1 MRIVRRALN
10 CILTVLCAN
19 AAALCVLIWN
29 GSAFFPA
36 AAGILLIIFF
46 IAMLCRPQRKQTSPK
61 GLQILSDGYELLLVF
76 LISVTVTAVFQLYFT
91 YTELGMMLPW
101 NGADSA
107 VILGL
112 LACSIAAAVI
122 FEALVFWCGI
132 IRLYITSV
140 QLGIKHRVLGI
151 LFGWIPVLNIYYL
164 IKIMRTVKR
173 EIDTES
179 EKICL
184 NAVRKENFDCAT
196 RYPILLVHGVFFRDC
211 RYFNY
216 WGRISAELKRN
227 GAEIYYGNQQSA
239 ASVEECGREL
249 ADRISEIIKETGC
262 KKVNIIAHS
271 KGGLDSRAAISHFG
285 AAPFAASLTT
295 VNTPHRGCIF
305 ADYLLE
311 KIPEKIKLSVSRTY
325 NAALKRLGDKNP
337 DFLAAVSDLT
347 ASVCAERNKD
357 TPDAAGVFYQSVMSC
372 CKKARSGKFPL
383 NLSYPLV
390 QHFDGENDGLVS
402 VDSAEWGEK
411 FTLIRPSG
419 KRGVSHG
426 DMIDLNRE
434 NIPGFDVRE
443 FYVSLVRDLK
453 DRGF

>member
-1 MRIVRRALN
+1 MRIVRRTLN
-10 CILTVLCAN
+10 CVLTVLCAN
-19 AAALCVLIWN
+19 AAVLFIMFWD
-29 GSAFFPA
+29 GSAIFPA
-36 AAGILLIIFF
+36 AAGILLVLFF
-46 IAMLCRPQRKQTSPK
+46 IAMLCRPQHKQMAQK

-76 LISVTVTAVFQLYFT
+76 LISLTVTVVFQLYFT
-91 YTELGMMLPW
+91 YTEFGIMLPW
-101 NGADSA
+101 NGAESA
-107 VILGL
+107 VVLGL
-112 LACSIAAAVI
+112 LACSIATAVI
-122 FEALVFWCGI
+122 FESLVFWCGI

-164 IKIMRTVKR
+164 IKMMRTVKR
-173 EIDTES
+173 EIETES

-211 RYFNY
+211 RYLNY
-216 WGRISAELKRN
+216 WGRISSELKRN

-249 ADRISEIIKETGC
+249 ADRISEIVRETGRE
-262 KKVNIIAHS
+262 KVNIIAHS

-285 AAPFAASLTT
+285 AAPFVASLTT

-347 ASVCAERNKD
+347 ASACAERNKD

-372 CKKARSGKFPL
+372 CKKAGSGKFPL

-402 VDSAEWGEK
+402 VDSAEWGEQ

-443 FYVSLVRDLK
+443 FYVSLVKDLK
-453 DRGF
+453 KRGL

>member
-10 CILTVLCAN
+10 CVLTVLCAN
-19 AAALCVLIWN
+19 AAALFIMFWD
-29 GSAFFPA
+29 GSAIFPA
-36 AAGILLIIFF
+36 AAGIFLVLFF
-46 IAMLCRPQRKQTSPK
+46 IAMLCRPQRKQMAQK

-76 LISVTVTAVFQLYFT
+76 LVSVTVTAVFQLYFT
-91 YTELGMMLPW
+91 YTELGIMLPW
-101 NGADSA
+101 NGSESA
-107 VILGL
+107 VVLGL
-112 LACSIAAAVI
+112 LACSIATAVI

-151 LFGWIPVLNIYYL
+151 IFGWIPVLNIYYL
-164 IKIMRTVKR
+164 IKMMRTVKR
-173 EIDTES
+173 EIETES

-211 RYFNY
+211 RYLNY
-216 WGRISAELKRN
+216 WGRISSELKRN

-249 ADRISEIIKETGC
+249 ADRISEIVRETGRE
-262 KKVNIIAHS
+262 KVNIIAHS

-285 AAPFAASLTT
+285 AAPFVASLTT

-325 NAALKRLGDKNP
+325 NAALKRFGDKNP
-337 DFLAAVSDLT
+337 DFLTAVSDLT
-347 ASVCAERNKD
+347 ASSCAERNKD
-357 TPDAAGVFYQSVMSC
+357 TPDVAGVFYQSVMSC
-372 CKKARSGKFPL
+372 CKKAGSGKFPL

-443 FYVSLVRDLK
+443 FYVSLVKNLK
-453 DRGF
+453 KRGF